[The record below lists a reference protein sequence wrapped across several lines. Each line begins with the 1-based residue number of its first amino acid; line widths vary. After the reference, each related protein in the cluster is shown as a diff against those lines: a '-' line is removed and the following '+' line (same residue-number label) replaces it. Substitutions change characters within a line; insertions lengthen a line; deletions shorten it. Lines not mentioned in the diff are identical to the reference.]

1 MRERQNRKRMV
12 ALGEIPAEL
21 VLKNGRVVNLF
32 SGRIFTADV
41 AVEGG
46 IIAGVGSYRGEK
58 MCIRDRFQTAKP
70 PDGAFPSGGF
80 RFYTR
85 PFIIFRTS

>member
-12 ALGEIPAEL
+12 ALGDVPAEL
-21 VLKNGRVVNLF
+21 VLQNARIVNLF

-46 IIAGVGSYRGEK
+46 IIAGVGSYRGEREIDLHGRYLTPGLIDAHLHF
-58 MCIRDRFQTAKP
+58 CLL
-70 PDGAFPSGGF
+70 
-80 RFYTR
+80 YTSR
-85 PFIIFRTS
+85 CV